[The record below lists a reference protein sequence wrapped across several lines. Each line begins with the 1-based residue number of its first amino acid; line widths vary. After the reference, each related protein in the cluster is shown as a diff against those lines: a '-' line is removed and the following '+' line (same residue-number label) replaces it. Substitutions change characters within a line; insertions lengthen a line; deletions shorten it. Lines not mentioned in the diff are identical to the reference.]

1 MSSIKDFKDQNGY
14 VLAHAAIPDGYQ
26 IGGSLVNGFQ
36 HESVPFFVTVHAVNP
51 ETKAIVYGL
60 TDEKYTTYKNQMIKM
75 TLKAMSDVKWNSIR
89 DFIEPEVYLDTF
101 AAALSGM
108 PSIKAV
114 GKADL
119 PSICGKN
126 QQQAFNDFM
135 ALYQDSFERDA
146 SLGTPTRANNI
157 LVKSFMR
164 KYDGVAKSGAACTV
178 IAGMDYNGIE
188 YYSEASMLGAINPL
202 AGLLGAAVKNKQAA
216 GSSKKFGQGSPCDAI
231 DWGAKNKFLLV
242 CPKEHERAALVDFME
257 FVQTFHMDPHLR
269 NQFYQQISQ
278 RIQMRMQETAR
289 FQSMA
294 RANMQSLQ
302 MNQQRLA
309 QTLAQNSQAMSNMIM
324 DSWNQKQA
332 SDARISQARSEA
344 IRGVNSYQTT
354 YGQNVDV
361 SVTADHVYQDRYGDV
376 YGVSGTAPD
385 QEFLNRNDWTELN
398 KNNE

>member
-26 IGGSLVNGFQ
+26 IGGSLVSGFQ

-51 ETKAIVYGL
+51 ETKAIIYGL

-101 AAALSGM
+101 AAALSQL

-146 SLGTPTRANNI
+146 AYGTPTRPNNV

-164 KYDGVAKSGAACTV
+164 KYDGVANSGVACTV

-202 AGLLGAAVKNKQAA
+202 AGLLGAAVKNKQAS

-242 CPKEHERAALVDFME
+242 CPKEHERAALADFMG
-257 FVQTFHMDPHLR
+257 FVQTFHMDSNLR

-385 QEFLNRNDWTELN
+385 QEFLNRNDWTELH

>member
-178 IAGMDYNGIE
+178 VAGMDYNGIE

-257 FVQTFHMDPHLR
+257 FVQTLHMDPHLR

-385 QEFLNRNDWTELN
+385 QEFLNRNDWTELH

>member
-51 ETKAIVYGL
+51 ETKAIIYGL

-188 YYSEASMLGAINPL
+188 YYSEASMLGAISPL
-202 AGLLGAAVKNKQAA
+202 A
-216 GSSKKFGQGSPCDAI
+216 
-231 DWGAKNKFLLV
+231 
-242 CPKEHERAALVDFME
+242 ALWQVFW
-257 FVQTFHMDPHLR
+257 
-269 NQFYQQISQ
+269 
-278 RIQMRMQETAR
+278 AR
-289 FQSMA
+289 
-294 RANMQSLQ
+294 R
-302 MNQQRLA
+302 
-309 QTLAQNSQAMSNMIM
+309 
-324 DSWNQKQA
+324 
-332 SDARISQARSEA
+332 
-344 IRGVNSYQTT
+344 
-354 YGQNVDV
+354 
-361 SVTADHVYQDRYGDV
+361 
-376 YGVSGTAPD
+376 
-385 QEFLNRNDWTELN
+385 
-398 KNNE
+398 

>member
-36 HESVPFFVTVHAVNP
+36 HESVPFFVTFHAVNP
-51 ETKAIVYGL
+51 VTKAIIYGL

-75 TLKAMSDVKWNSIR
+75 TLKSMSDVKWNSIR

-101 AAALSGM
+101 AAALSQM
-108 PSIKAV
+108 PSIRAV

-135 ALYQDSFERDA
+135 ALYQDAFARDA
-146 SLGTPTRANNI
+146 SFGTPTRANNV

-164 KYDGVAKSGAACTV
+164 KYDGVAKTGAPCTV
-178 IAGMDYNGIE
+178 VAGMDYNGIE

-202 AGLLGAAVKNKQAA
+202 AGLLGAAVKKKQAA
-216 GSSKKFGQGSPCDAI
+216 GSSTKFGQGSPCDAI

-257 FVQTFHMDPHLR
+257 FVQTFHMDSNLR
-269 NQFYQQISQ
+269 NQFYQLISQ

-294 RANMQSLQ
+294 QANMQSLR

-309 QTLAQNSQAMSNMIM
+309 QTLAQNSRDMSNMIM

-385 QEFLNRNDWTELN
+385 QEFLNRNDWTELH
-398 KNNE
+398 KD

>member
-1 MSSIKDFKDQNGY
+1 MSLIKDFKDQNGY

-51 ETKAIVYGL
+51 ETKAIIYGL

-75 TLKAMSDVKWNSIR
+75 TLKSMSDVKWNSIR

-135 ALYQDSFERDA
+135 ALYQDSFDRDA

-164 KYDGVAKSGAACTV
+164 KYEGVANNGAACTV

-188 YYSEASMLGAINPL
+188 YYSEASILGAINPL
-202 AGLLGAAVKNKQAA
+202 AGLLGSAVKNKQAA

-257 FVQTFHMDPHLR
+257 FIQTFHMDPNLR

-376 YGVSGTAPD
+376 YGVSGSAPD
-385 QEFLNRNDWTELN
+385 QEFLNRNDWTELH

>member
-51 ETKAIVYGL
+51 ETKAIIYGL

-135 ALYQDSFERDA
+135 ALYQDSFDRDA

-188 YYSEASMLGAINPL
+188 YYSEASMLGAISPL

-278 RIQMRMQETAR
+278 RIQMRMQETHTDQPYEPLSLEVNEKWTYPGSPIG
-289 FQSMA
+289 FSQEKIIYELMSKNKFLKIWVLCGYYDMA
-294 RANMQSLQ
+294 TPFFA
-302 MNQQRLA
+302 A
-309 QTLAQNSQAMSNMIM
+309 E
-324 DSWNQKQA
+324 W
-332 SDARISQARSEA
+332 
-344 IRGVNSYQTT
+344 VY
-354 YGQNVDV
+354 
-361 SVTADHVYQDRYGDV
+361 DHV
-376 YGVSGTAPD
+376 
-385 QEFLNRNDWTELN
+385 FLNKGYEKNLKFTYYPSGHMIYMHKPSLVEFKEQAERWYRN
-398 KNNE
+398 

>member
-51 ETKAIVYGL
+51 ETKAIIYGL
-60 TDEKYTTYKNQMIKM
+60 TDEKYTTYKNQMLKM
-75 TLKAMSDVKWNSIR
+75 TLQAMNDVRWNSIR
-89 DFIEPEVYLDTF
+89 DFVEPEVYLDSF
-101 AAALSGM
+101 AAALSQM
-108 PSIKAV
+108 RSIRVV
-114 GKADL
+114 GEAAL

-135 ALYQDSFERDA
+135 ALYQDSFDRDA

-157 LVKSFMR
+157 LVRSFMR
-164 KYDGVAKSGAACTV
+164 KYDGIAKSGAACTV

-202 AGLLGAAVKNKQAA
+202 AGLLGAAVKKNQAA

-231 DWGAKNKFLLV
+231 DWGAKNKFLLL
-242 CPKEHERAALVDFME
+242 CPKAHERAALADFME
-257 FVQTFHMDPHLR
+257 FVQTFHMDSNLR
-269 NQFYQQISQ
+269 NQFYRLISQ

-294 RANMQSLQ
+294 Q

-385 QEFLNRNDWTELN
+385 QEFLNRNDWTELD
-398 KNNE
+398 KK

>member
-51 ETKAIVYGL
+51 ETKAIIYGL

-188 YYSEASMLGAINPL
+188 YYSEASMLGAISPL

-294 RANMQSLQ
+294 RA
-302 MNQQRLA
+302 A
-309 QTLAQNSQAMSNMIM
+309 DEPAAAGT
-324 DSWNQKQA
+324 
-332 SDARISQARSEA
+332 DAGAEFTGHVEHDHGLLESEA
-344 IRGVNSYQTT
+344 GFRRQNLPGPFRGDPGRQ
-354 YGQNVDV
+354 QLP
-361 SVTADHVYQDRYGDV
+361 DHLWAERRCERDGRSRLPGPLRRCLRRLRYSAGS
-376 YGVSGTAPD
+376 GVFEP
-385 QEFLNRNDWTELN
+385 E
-398 KNNE
+398 

>member
-36 HESVPFFVTVHAVNP
+36 HESVPFFVTVHAFNP
-51 ETKAIVYGL
+51 ETKAIIYGL

-75 TLKAMSDVKWNSIR
+75 TLKSMSDVKWNSIR
-89 DFIEPEVYLDTF
+89 EFIEPEVYLDTF
-101 AAALSGM
+101 AAALSQM
-108 PSIKAV
+108 PSIRAV

-135 ALYQDSFERDA
+135 ALYQDAFARDA
-146 SLGTPTRANNI
+146 SFGTPTRANNV

-164 KYDGVAKSGAACTV
+164 KYDGVAKTGAPCTV
-178 IAGMDYNGIE
+178 VAGMDYNGIE

-202 AGLLGAAVKNKQAA
+202 AGLLGAAVKKKQAA
-216 GSSKKFGQGSPCDAI
+216 GSSTKFGQGSPCDAI

-242 CPKEHERAALVDFME
+242 CPKEYERAALVDFME
-257 FVQTFHMDPHLR
+257 FVQTFHMDSNLR
-269 NQFYQQISQ
+269 NQFYQLISQ

-294 RANMQSLQ
+294 QANMQALR

-309 QTLAQNSQAMSNMIM
+309 QTMAQNSRDMSNMIM

-398 KNNE
+398 KD

>member
-51 ETKAIVYGL
+51 ETKAIIYGL

-294 RANMQSLQ
+294 RA
-302 MNQQRLA
+302 
-309 QTLAQNSQAMSNMIM
+309 QNSQAMSNMIM

>member
-1 MSSIKDFKDQNGY
+1 MSSIKDFKEQNGY
-14 VLAHAAIPDGYQ
+14 VLAHAAIPDGYH

-51 ETKAIVYGL
+51 VTKAIIYGL

-75 TLKAMSDVKWNSIR
+75 TLKSMSDVKWNSIR

-101 AAALSGM
+101 AAALSQM
-108 PSIKAV
+108 PSIRAV

-135 ALYQDSFERDA
+135 ALYQDAFARDA
-146 SLGTPTRANNI
+146 SFGTPTRANNV

-164 KYDGVAKSGAACTV
+164 KYDGVAKTGAPCTV
-178 IAGMDYNGIE
+178 VAGMDYNGIE

-202 AGLLGAAVKNKQAA
+202 AGLLGAAVKKKQAA
-216 GSSKKFGQGSPCDAI
+216 GSSTKFGQGSPCDAI

-257 FVQTFHMDPHLR
+257 FVQTFHMDSNLR
-269 NQFYQQISQ
+269 NQFYQLISQ

-294 RANMQSLQ
+294 QANMQALR

-309 QTLAQNSQAMSNMIM
+309 QTMAQNSRDMSNMIM

-385 QEFLNRNDWTELN
+385 QEFLNRNDWTELH
-398 KNNE
+398 KD

>member
-51 ETKAIVYGL
+51 ETKAIIYGL

-178 IAGMDYNGIE
+178 VAGMDYNGIE

-269 NQFYQQISQ
+269 IPEHGASQ
-278 RIQMRMQETAR
+278 YAEPADEPAAAGT
-289 FQSMA
+289 
-294 RANMQSLQ
+294 
-302 MNQQRLA
+302 
-309 QTLAQNSQAMSNMIM
+309 
-324 DSWNQKQA
+324 
-332 SDARISQARSEA
+332 DAGAEFTGHVEHDHGLLESEA
-344 IRGVNSYQTT
+344 GFRRQNLPGPFRGNPGRQ
-354 YGQNVDV
+354 QLP
-361 SVTADHVYQDRYGDV
+361 DHLWAERRCERDGGSRLPGPVRRCLRRLRYSAGS
-376 YGVSGTAPD
+376 GVFEP
-385 QEFLNRNDWTELN
+385 E
-398 KNNE
+398 